1 MSSFTQAATVS
12 NGVYTS
18 QFNAYDKMELKITD
32 NYGIEY
38 NTDEVRRY
46 NFALGTLFFPEDIV
60 ADPANGTVGTVT
72 IDTDGTVHI
81 DGNVS
86 KFTLTAII
94 PNGTRVS
101 SAVEVRKN

>member
-46 NFALGTLFFPEDIV
+46 NFALGTL
-60 ADPANGTVGTVT
+60 
-72 IDTDGTVHI
+72 
-81 DGNVS
+81 S
-86 KFTLTAII
+86 C
-94 PNGTRVS
+94 
-101 SAVEVRKN
+101 